1 MLFFEAAAVEMLE
14 RKEGFA
20 PGTLASNS
28 CCLPGEAVLTG
39 LR

>member
-1 MLFFEAAAVEMLE
+1 MLFFEEAAVEILE

-28 CCLPGEAVLTG
+28 GCLPGEAVVTYM
-39 LR
+39 